1 MAVENADS
9 IGRLILVRHGESEG
23 NRTRTFTQNPRV
35 PLTAYGREQARAAGL
50 QIAKRYKPT
59 RIVASP
65 YLRAWQTA
73 EVIAE
78 VLGLGVQAVPDLR
91 EQSFGVFAGQPY
103 DALLSDAA
111 YQDGPR
117 WDWRP
122 QGGESLADV
131 YGRVVPVFERITGE
145 SGGRDVVIVSHG
157 GVMLALCAYVTG
169 SWDGVT
175 LTPNAGIVV
184 VEHRAGR
191 YSAPLTL
198 ATEIGKVQHV
208 TITGASG

>member
-1 MAVENADS
+1 MNCMSAEHADCT
-9 IGRLILVRHGESEG
+9 GRVILVRHGESEG
-23 NRTRTFTQNPRV
+23 NRDRTFTQNPRV
-35 PLTAYGREQARAAGL
+35 PLTAHGREQARTAGVR
-50 QIAKRYKPT
+50 IAQRYKPT
-59 RIVASP
+59 RVVASP

-78 VLGLGVQAVPDLR
+78 VLGLHVEAEADLR

-111 YQDGPR
+111 YHEGPR

-122 QGGESLADV
+122 QGGESLTDV
-131 YGRVVPVFERITGE
+131 YRRVVPVFEHITAE
-145 SGGRDVVIVSHG
+145 SAGRDIVVVSHG

-169 SWDGVT
+169 SWDGVSV
-175 LTPNAGIVV
+175 TPNAGVVV

-191 YSAPLTL
+191 YSAPLML
-198 ATEIGKVQHV
+198 AGEVG
-208 TITGASG
+208 